1 MAVGSEG
8 VPVDPSVWTSP
19 GVVPSDADVFLPPR
33 DRDLTLAWRA
43 LGTAVVVACC
53 ALMLWVLHP
62 ELLLRN
68 TTPNGGDLGAHVWFP
83 AFLRDHLLPNW
94 RVAGWSND
102 WFGGFPAGQFYFP
115 VPAIVTVILDTVLPY
130 NVALKLTTALGP
142 VLMPAGAYAFGRGIR
157 MRRPGPELS
166 AVATV
171 CFLFFKGIA
180 TGANASA
187 GQTAVQFNQR
197 IMGGTLVSSLAG
209 EYSFAFALTL
219 ALFAL
224 GALAFS
230 VRTGR
235 RKALAAVLIA
245 ATVMSHVIVGI
256 FAVVGAL
263 VILVV
268 ASTDRRIAIRRTI
281 GRGAAIGVVA
291 ALLTA
296 FWTIPLV
303 TTFGYTANMRY
314 QKLTAYGSY
323 LYVGEFLW
331 VYLLAGVGLVLG
343 IMVRDRATI
352 IVASI
357 ATIFALVFRFWPEL
371 HAWNLRFLPFW
382 YLGVFLLAALG
393 AAEIVRR
400 LSGELG
406 RLWVGPPASPDAVYD
421 ADAVRARRTFRF
433 VTSITIIVSVVVL
446 AIAGLWFN
454 QTQQGFLG
462 YWAEWNETG
471 YENAARANDPNY
483 KAEARK
489 QYPEYRALLDRMAE
503 LPPGRALWEGGG
515 SIDAYGTP
523 LALMLL
529 PYWTHGRIQS
539 FEGLYYESAA
549 STPYVFMAIAPLS
562 GSGNASNPV
571 RGLDYL
577 SIANFSDGV
586 RYLRDLGGRYYLAHS
601 QAAKDA
607 ANGDPGLRL
616 VATSPDIDHQ
626 APEGWNIYEVRD
638 HALVAPLAYEPVVV
652 APHVGTQRKCFG
664 DPAGTDAGPELGDWE
679 CVAAGW
685 WSKPANLD
693 RPLAASGPKSW
704 RRASAADATKGSG
717 RRLPAVSVT
726 DVHETDNDIRFHVS
740 RTGVPV
746 VVRTSY
752 FPNWEAHGADGPWRL
767 SPNLMVV
774 VPTAHDVSLHFARSG
789 AEKVGAAGS
798 VVGLAGLVALG
809 ISDVKRR
816 RQARTAG
823 ETPAITAF

>member
-8 VPVDPSVWTSP
+8 VPVDAPLWAPPAAIPRDTDLA
-19 GVVPSDADVFLPPR
+19 VPPA
-33 DRDLTLAWRA
+33 DRDLTVAWRA
-43 LGTAVVVACC
+43 VGAAVVVACC
-53 ALMLWVLHP
+53 VLVLWVLHP
-62 ELLLRN
+62 NLLLRD

-115 VPAIVTVILDTVLPY
+115 VPALVTVLLDVVLPY

-142 VLMPAGAYAFGRGIR
+142 VLMPAAAYAFGRGIR

-180 TGANASA
+180 TTSTSSA
-187 GQTAVQFNQR
+187 ADTAVQFNQR

-219 ALFAL
+219 GLFAL

-235 RKALAAVLIA
+235 RKALAAVLIG

-256 FAVVGAL
+256 FVVVGAV
-263 VILVV
+263 VIVV
-268 ASTDRRIAIRRTI
+268 AGSTDRFVGARRGF
-281 GRGAAIGVVA
+281 GRGAAICGVA

-296 FWTIPLV
+296 FWTLPLI

-314 QKLTAYGSY
+314 EKLTSYVSY
-323 LYVGEFLW
+323 LWVDEFLW
-331 VYLLAGVGLVLG
+331 VYVLAAVGLVLG
-343 IMVRDRATI
+343 IVFRDRATI
-352 IVASI
+352 VV
-357 ATIFALVFRFWPEL
+357 ATITAFFALVFRLWPEL

-382 YLGVFLLAALG
+382 YLGIFLLAAIG
-393 AAEIVRR
+393 TAEIVRR
-400 LSGELG
+400 LSGEFG

-421 ADAVRARRTFRF
+421 ADAERTGRTFRV
-433 VTSITIIVSVVVL
+433 VTSATIIVTVVVL
-446 AIAGLWFN
+446 TAVGAWFN
-454 QTQQGFLG
+454 QSHQGFLG

-471 YENAARANDPNY
+471 YENAAHRVDPNY
-483 KAEARK
+483 KAASRK
-489 QYPEYRALLDRMAE
+489 QYPEYRALIDRMSE
-503 LPPGRALWEGGG
+503 LPPGRALWEGGS

-562 GSGNASNPV
+562 GAGNSSNPV
-571 RGLDYL
+571 RGLDYK
-577 SIANFSDGV
+577 SITNFSDGV
-586 RYLRDLGGRYYLAHS
+586 RELRALGGRYYLAHS
-601 QAAKDA
+601 PAAKDA
-607 ANGDPGLRL
+607 ANRDPGLRL
-616 VATSPDIDHQ
+616 IGTSPDIDHQ
-626 APEGWNIYEVRD
+626 APEGWSIYEVRD
-638 HALVAPLAYEPVVV
+638 HALVAPLKYEPVVV
-652 APHVGTQRKCFG
+652 APQAGSQQRCFG
-664 DPAGTDAGPELGDWE
+664 DPAGAVPGPELGDWE

-685 WSKPANLD
+685 WSTPDQHD
-693 RPLAASGPKSW
+693 RPLAASGPSSW
-704 RRASAADATKGSG
+704 KRATRGSAAATARRA
-717 RRLPAVSVT
+717 LPHVAVT
-726 DVHETDNDIRFHVS
+726 DVHQTGDDIRFHVS

-752 FPNWEAHGADGPWRL
+752 FPNWQATGAHGPWRL
-767 SPNLMVV
+767 TPNLMVV
-774 VPTAHDVSLHFARSG
+774 VPTGHDVSLHFARSG
-789 AEKVGAAGS
+789 AEKLGAAGS

-809 ISDVKRR
+809 ISDVRR
-816 RQARTAG
+816 RRKAPPAG
-823 ETPAITAF
+823 ADPPVTAF

>member
-8 VPVDPSVWTSP
+8 VPFDAPIWPPVAKFPT
-19 GVVPSDADVFLPPR
+19 DADLLVPPR
-33 DRDLTLAWRA
+33 DRDLTLAWRV
-43 LGTAVVVACC
+43 LGAAVVVSCC
-53 ALMLWVLHP
+53 VVVLWVLHP
-62 ELLLRN
+62 SLLLRD

-83 AFLRDHLLPNW
+83 AFLRDHLLPDW

-115 VPAIVTVILDTVLPY
+115 VPALVTVLLDVVLPY
-130 NVALKLTTALGP
+130 NVALKLTTAFGP
-142 VLMPAGAYAFGRGIR
+142 VLMPAAAYAFARGIR

-171 CFLFFKGIA
+171 CFLFFKGVA
-180 TGANASA
+180 TGVNSSA
-187 GQTAVQFNQR
+187 ADTAVQFNQR

-230 VRTGR
+230 LRTGR
-235 RKALAAVLIA
+235 RKALVAVLFA

-256 FAVVGAL
+256 FAIVGAL
-263 VILVV
+263 VILV
-268 ASTDRRIAIRRTI
+268 AGSTERTVGVRRAA
-281 GRGAAIGVVA
+281 GRGAAIGGVA
-291 ALLTA
+291 ALLTL
-296 FWTIPLV
+296 FWTLPLMA
-303 TTFGYTANMRY
+303 TFGYTANMRY
-314 QKLTAYGSY
+314 QKLTSYMAY
-323 LYVGEFLW
+323 LWVDEFLW
-331 VYLLAGVGLVLG
+331 VYLLALVGLVLG
-343 IMVRDRATI
+343 IMFRDRATM

-357 ATIFALVFRFWPEL
+357 AVIFALVFWLWPEL

-382 YLGVFLLAALG
+382 YLGVYLLAAIG

-400 LSGELG
+400 LSSEFG
-406 RLWVGPPASPDAVYD
+406 RLWVGPPASPDAAYD
-421 ADAVRARRTFRF
+421 ADAERTGRTYRV
-433 VTSITIIVSVVVL
+433 VTSSTIIAVVVL
-446 AIAGLWFN
+446 LTAIGAWFN
-454 QTQQGFLG
+454 HSHQGFLG

-471 YENAARANDPNY
+471 YENAAGRNDPNF

-489 QYPEYRALLDRMAE
+489 QYREYRALVDRMGQ
-503 LPPGRALWEGGG
+503 LPPGRALWEGGS

-562 GSGNASNPV
+562 ASGNASNPV

-577 SIANFSDGV
+577 SITNFSDGV
-586 RYLRDLGGRYYLAHS
+586 DYLRALGGRYYIAHS
-601 QAAKDA
+601 PAAKEAADRDA
-607 ANGDPGLRL
+607 GLRL
-616 VATSPDIDHQ
+616 VGSSPDVDRQ
-626 APEGWNIYEVRD
+626 PPEGWSIYEVRD
-638 HALVAPLAYEPVVV
+638 YALVAPLQYEPVVV
-652 APHVGTQRKCFG
+652 APHAGTQRACFG
-664 DPAGTDAGPELGDWE
+664 GPRGTDPGPELGGWE

-685 WSKPANLD
+685 WSKPENLD
-693 RPLAASGPKSW
+693 RPLAASGPASW
-704 RRASAADATKGSG
+704 RRATARAAPSTPR
-717 RRLPAVSVT
+717 RRLPAVKVT
-726 DVHETDNDIRFHVS
+726 EVHETDDGIRFHVS

-752 FPNWEAHGADGPWRL
+752 YPNWEAQGARGPWRL

-774 VPTAHDVSLHFARSG
+774 VPTSHDVTVRFERSA
-789 AEKVGAAGS
+789 AEKIGAAGS
-798 VVGLAGLVALG
+798 LVGLVGLAALV
-809 ISDVKRR
+809 ISDVRR
-816 RQARTAG
+816 RREVRTTG
-823 ETPAITAF
+823 EIPRITAF

>member
-8 VPVDPSVWTSP
+8 VPVDAPLWPPPAAIPRDSDL
-19 GVVPSDADVFLPPR
+19 VVPPA
-33 DRDLTLAWRA
+33 DRDLTVAWRA
-43 LGTAVVVACC
+43 AGAAIVVASCG
-53 ALMLWVLHP
+53 LVLWVLHP
-62 ELLLRN
+62 SLLLRD

-94 RVAGWSND
+94 RMAGWSDD

-115 VPAIVTVILDTVLPY
+115 VPAIVTVLLDVVLPY
-130 NVALKLTTALGP
+130 NVALKLTTAIGP
-142 VLMPAGAYAFGRGIR
+142 VLMPAAAYSFGRGIR

-180 TGANASA
+180 TTSTSSA
-187 GQTAVQFNQR
+187 ADTAVQFNQR

-235 RKALAAVLIA
+235 RKALAAVLLA
-245 ATVMSHVIVGI
+245 ATVMSHVVVGL

-263 VILVV
+263 VIMVV
-268 ASTDRRIAIRRTI
+268 ACTDRFVVVRHTL
-281 GRGAAIGVVA
+281 GRGAAIGGVA

-296 FWTIPLV
+296 FWTVPLV
-303 TTFGYTANMRY
+303 ATFGYTANMRY
-314 QKLTAYGSY
+314 EKLTSYVAY
-323 LYVGEFLW
+323 LYVDEFLW
-331 VYLLAGVGLVLG
+331 VYLLAAVGLVLG
-343 IMVRDRATI
+343 IVFRDRATV

-357 ATIFALVFRFWPEL
+357 AVIFALVFRLWPEL

-382 YLGVFLLAALG
+382 YLGIFLLAAIG

-400 LSGELG
+400 LSSEFG
-406 RLWVGPPASPDAVYD
+406 RLWVGPPASPDATYD
-421 ADAVRARRTFRF
+421 ADAARTGRTYRV
-433 VTSITIIVSVVVL
+433 VTSTTIIATVVIL
-446 AIAGLWFN
+446 AIVGLWFN
-454 QTQQGFLG
+454 QSQQGFLG
-462 YWAEWNETG
+462 YWAKWNETG
-471 YENAARANDPNY
+471 YENAAKKDDPNY
-483 KAEARK
+483 KAAARK
-489 QYPEYRALLDRMAE
+489 QYPEYRALIDRMSE

-515 SIDAYGTP
+515 TIDAYGTP

-562 GSGNASNPV
+562 ASGNASNPV

-577 SIANFSDGV
+577 SIANFHDGV
-586 RYLRDLGGRYYLAHS
+586 RYLRALGGRYYVAHS

-607 ANGDPGLRL
+607 ANADPGLRL
-616 VATSPDIDHQ
+616 IGTSPDVDKQ
-626 APEGWNIYEVRD
+626 APEGWSIYEVRD
-638 HALVAPLAYEPVVV
+638 HGLVAPLKYEPVVV
-652 APHVGTQRKCFG
+652 APHAGTQRACFG
-664 DPAGTDAGPELGDWE
+664 GPAGTDPGPELGDWE

-693 RPLAASGPKSW
+693 RPLAASGPASWKRATAKSAPGVT
-704 RRASAADATKGSG
+704 R
-717 RRLPAVSVT
+717 RRLPAVRVT
-726 DVHETDNDIRFHVS
+726 DVHQTDNDIRFHVS
-740 RTGVPV
+740 QTGVPV

-752 FPNWEAHGADGPWRL
+752 FPNWEAHGARGPWRL

-774 VPTAHDVSLHFARSG
+774 VPTRHDVRLHFARSG
-789 AEKVGAAGS
+789 AEKVGGAGS

-816 RQARTAG
+816 RRPRPTG
-823 ETPAITAF
+823 PTSSITAF